1 MQSVIRTAVN
11 SFPLSASLDWR
22 RADETGGAGVIAV
35 DIKRQEKK
43 PEDSLVTSTW
53 LGEEGGKKHPNPNCC
68 FLICVDVVKQG
79 WSLKV
84 KK

>member
-35 DIKRQEKK
+35 DIKLQEKK

-53 LGEEGGKKHPNPNCC
+53 LGEEGGEETPKPKLLFPDMRGC
-68 FLICVDVVKQG
+68 
-79 WSLKV
+79 S
-84 KK
+84 